1 MKSEG
6 KLIPLNDAEVAYF
19 KEQVKKGEDV
29 RVIDL
34 SEENF
39 MRMEFTDTVSGIDVD
54 LLNQMSEQKKYEEV
68 GEVEDLPGNILSGWE
83 EIMIKSRQ
91 NRERRF
97 YGFGKE
103 TKNKII
109 GEMSYLKCRD
119 IERTA
124 VFMQLSYEERAKIVN
139 LYGGSVD

>member
-1 MKSEG
+1 M
-6 KLIPLNDAEVAYF
+6 
-19 KEQVKKGEDV
+19 
-29 RVIDL
+29 
-34 SEENF
+34 
-39 MRMEFTDTVSGIDVD
+39 SG
-54 LLNQMSEQKKYEEV
+54 L
-68 GEVEDLPGNILSGWE
+68 E

-97 YGFGKE
+97 SWIWKRN
-103 TKNKII
+103 KNKII

-124 VFMQLSYEERAKIVN
+124 VFMQFSYEERARIVN

>member
-39 MRMEFTDTVSGIDVD
+39 MRMEFTDSVSGIDVD
-54 LLNQMSEQKKYEEV
+54 LLNQMSEQKKY
-68 GEVEDLPGNILSGWE
+68 GEVRDLPGNIFEWLGRNYDKITPE
-83 EIMIKSRQ
+83 Q
-91 NRERRF
+91 RE
-97 YGFGKE
+97 
-103 TKNKII
+103 KI
-109 GEMSYLKCRD
+109 
-119 IERTA
+119 
-124 VFMQLSYEERAKIVN
+124 FMDLEKKQE
-139 LYGGSVD
+139 

>member
-1 MKSEG
+1 M
-6 KLIPLNDAEVAYF
+6 
-19 KEQVKKGEDV
+19 
-29 RVIDL
+29 IDL

-68 GEVEDLPGNILSGWE
+68 GEVEDLPGNIFEWLGRNYDKITPE
-83 EIMIKSRQ
+83 Q
-91 NRERRF
+91 REKILWIWKRN
-97 YGFGKE
+97 
-103 TKNKII
+103 KNKII

>member
-68 GEVEDLPGNILSGWE
+68 GEVEDLPGNIFEWLGRNYDKITPE
-83 EIMIKSRQ
+83 Q
-91 NRERRF
+91 REKNF

-103 TKNKII
+103 TRI
-109 GEMSYLKCRD
+109 R
-119 IERTA
+119 
-124 VFMQLSYEERAKIVN
+124 
-139 LYGGSVD
+139 

>member
-1 MKSEG
+1 M
-6 KLIPLNDAEVAYF
+6 IPLNDAEVAYF

-68 GEVEDLPGNILSGWE
+68 GEVEDLPGNIFEWLGRNYDKITPE
-83 EIMIKSRQ
+83 Q
-91 NRERRF
+91 RE
-97 YGFGKE
+97 
-103 TKNKII
+103 KI
-109 GEMSYLKCRD
+109 
-119 IERTA
+119 
-124 VFMQLSYEERAKIVN
+124 FMDLEKKQE
-139 LYGGSVD
+139 